1 MHTLEQVFCFAA
13 IRDGAYR
20 NASMCQLQ
28 QDYSSELSKEKQGTL
43 LNTVFI
49 HV

>member
-1 MHTLEQVFCFAA
+1 MHTWEQVFCFAA

-28 QDYSSELSKEKQGTL
+28 QDYSSELSKENQGTV
-43 LNTVFI
+43 LNIVFL
-49 HV
+49 HM